1 MKFHTN
7 FSFLKDK
14 NVMQPVKNL
23 IFGKMHETSLEVGL
37 FGVGKKICSIDV
49 LLLGLHDAP

>member
-1 MKFHTN
+1 
-7 FSFLKDK
+7 
-14 NVMQPVKNL
+14 MQPVKNL

-37 FGVGKKICSIDV
+37 FGVGKKICSIYV